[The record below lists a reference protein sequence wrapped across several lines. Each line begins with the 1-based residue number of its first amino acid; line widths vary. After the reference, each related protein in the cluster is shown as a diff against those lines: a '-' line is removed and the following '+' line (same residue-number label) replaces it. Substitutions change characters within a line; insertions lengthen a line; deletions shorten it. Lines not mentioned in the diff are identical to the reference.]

1 MIVLVGFMGAGK
13 TTIGRVLAGQLGLP
27 FADSD
32 LVIEQRTGR
41 QVRHIFA
48 EDGEPAFRALEH
60 EVIADL
66 LDGPDAVLALGG
78 GAPEHPGVQ
87 TALKAAVAKQ
97 AEVVYLQ
104 VGYQQAMQR
113 VAGDEYRPLLARP
126 GLDDLYQ
133 HRLDVYGSVASLTIA
148 TDGRRPE
155 AISQDVIEHLLQAPS
170 G

>member
-1 MIVLVGFMGAGK
+1 VIVLIGFMGAGK
-13 TTIGRVLAGQLGLP
+13 TTVGRLLADELGLP
-27 FADSD
+27 FLDSD

-41 QVRHIFA
+41 QVREIFA
-48 EDGEPAFRALEH
+48 ENGEPAFRILEH
-60 EVIADL
+60 QVIADL

-78 GAPEHPGVQ
+78 GAPEHPGTQ
-87 TALKAAVAKQ
+87 LRLKQ
-97 AEVVYLQ
+97 ADVVYLQ

-133 HRLDVYGSVASLTIA
+133 RRLDVYGAVASLIIP

-155 AISQDVIEHLLQAPS
+155 AIGADVIERLGVTGLPR
-170 G
+170 